1 MEQILS
7 QDEID
12 ALLKGISEGE
22 IETQKEDYE
31 LAEVAENTVQ
41 EKIGEGQIPRFSPV
55 YKKQE
60 GTASCA

>member
-31 LAEVAENTVQ
+31 LAEVAEKYCSRKDRSQNL
-41 EKIGEGQIPRFSPV
+41 
-55 YKKQE
+55 
-60 GTASCA
+60 